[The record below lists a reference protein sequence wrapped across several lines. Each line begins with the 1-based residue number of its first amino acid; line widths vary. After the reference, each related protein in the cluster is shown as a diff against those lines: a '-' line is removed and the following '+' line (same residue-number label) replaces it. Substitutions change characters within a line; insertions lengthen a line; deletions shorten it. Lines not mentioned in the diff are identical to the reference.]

1 MPGQRPFTST
11 PSTASAAA
19 VALQMAI
26 SSIMEEDFNIDFEI
40 MDSPNP
46 VASHMGTP
54 LLQLGSPNIDK
65 ENFVLAAASAH
76 EDELMTSPTSLTS
89 PLQKIGDPVS
99 DKQRRVLTTPPA
111 FGEGRMAA
119 KIRKAP
125 TKIVS
130 PMTSNLPLVLFSWKE
145 KMYRLVP
152 NTNPNQ
158 VGLQVVCN
166 KSFL

>member
-11 PSTASAAA
+11 PSTCAAGDA
-19 VALQMAI
+19 LLQMAI
-26 SSIMEEDFNIDFEI
+26 SSIIEEDFNIDFDI
-40 MDSPNP
+40 IDSPNP
-46 VASHMGTP
+46 VASHMASP
-54 LLQLGSPNIDK
+54 LLQIGSPNIDQ
-65 ENFVLAAASAH
+65 EHFVLAAASAH
-76 EDELMTSPTSLTS
+76 EEELMTSPTSLTS
-89 PLQKIGDPVS
+89 PLQKIGDRIS

-111 FGEGRMAA
+111 SGGGRMAA